1 MSLKPSPVLFRSQQV
16 NTRSNAWLTRQL
28 SDPYVKQRHQLLDH
42 GAHYRSRAS
51 FKLLQMD
58 QKYTVIPKL
67 VSGLGEKVN
76 VPRHP
81 VVIDLGAAPGGWS
94 QVVANKLGLTPTH
107 IYEKDEDPYGPEPST
122 TRIDVQQGSSD
133 GWGNWSQPLPTEPKP
148 SSCPR
153 ATVIALDLLEMQPI
167 TGVQSIQLSF
177 LDPQAESIIS
187 GMIPTPEAV
196 DSSYKERPEI
206 DLVLS
211 DMAPSFSG
219 LKSRDAVLAMG
230 LCEQVFE
237 FSCKYLRQYQTG
249 RGHGRESGGN
259 LVMKYL
265 SCRSA
270 HKFREEK
277 LAKVF
282 RHVFTVKPS
291 ASRSDSLEAYWVCKD
306 YLGPPEPE

>member
-16 NTRSNAWLTRQL
+16 NARSNAWLTRQL
-28 SDPYVKQRHQLLDH
+28 SDPYVKERHRLLDH

-58 QKYTVIPKL
+58 QQFAVIPKL
-67 VSGLGEKVN
+67 INGFGEKMN

-94 QVVANKLGLTPTH
+94 QVVANKLGVTPNH
-107 IYEKDEDPYGPEPST
+107 LPEKGEDPYGPEPAT
-122 TRIDVQQGSSD
+122 THIDIQQGASS
-133 GWGNWSQPLPTEPKP
+133 GWGDWSKPLLTEPKAP
-148 SSCPR
+148 SYSKF
-153 ATVIALDLLEMQPI
+153 TIIALDLNEMQPI
-167 TGVQSIQLSF
+167 TGVQSLQLSF
-177 LDPQAESIIS
+177 LDPQAESIIA
-187 GMIPTPEAV
+187 GMISTPETE
-196 DSSYKERPEI
+196 DPSNKERPEI

-211 DMAPSFSG
+211 DMAPNFSG
-219 LKSRDAVLAMG
+219 LKCRDAELAME
-230 LCEQVFE
+230 LCQQVFK

-249 RGHGRESGGN
+249 RGHGLELGGN

-270 HKFREEK
+270 SKFRYEK
-277 LAKVF
+277 LAKAF

-306 YLGPPEPE
+306 YLGPPEAE